1 MNYDVPPPGYVPPKA
16 PRKAPRK
23 AKGRAFTF
31 GEAYRTAATVASGYN
46 KAATVQGLAQIAQEV
61 RKIIRG

>member
-1 MNYDVPPPGYVPPKA
+1 MIYDVPPPGYVPPKR
-16 PRKAPRK
+16 PSKA
-23 AKGRAFTF
+23 AKGRFTF
-31 GEAYRTAATVASGYN
+31 GEAYRTAAKVAGGYN